1 MQWGGWALAGTE
13 HGAETYLLEMRG
25 IVKRF
30 GAVTAL
36 GGVDFCV
43 RRGEVMALLGD
54 NGAGKSTLMKILA
67 GVYLPDAG
75 EIRLNGR
82 TVSIQEPEDAR
93 RLGIEMIYQDLALCE
108 NIDTT
113 ANIFLGREVR
123 WSALGGLIKT
133 LDGRS
138 MGQRTAELLTGLG
151 VPADIA
157 RRKVRYLSGGQRQ
170 SVAICRAL
178 LGSPQLVVMD
188 EPTAALGIAEV
199 AKVLD
204 LIRQLKGQGVTVI
217 LISHRLQDVFQVA
230 DTATVLRNGRL
241 AGVRRIR
248 ETSPDEITGLIVG
261 ADVTALRR

>member
-1 MQWGGWALAGTE
+1 
-13 HGAETYLLEMRG
+13 MRG

-30 GAVTAL
+30 GAVVAL
-36 GGVDFCV
+36 GGVDFRV

-82 TVSIQEPEDAR
+82 AVSIQEPEDAR

-108 NIDTT
+108 NIDVT
-113 ANIFLGREVR
+113 ANIFLGRELR
-123 WSALGGLIKT
+123 RPALRGLVKT
-133 LDGRS
+133 LDSRA
-138 MGQRTAELLTGLG
+138 MVQRTAELLSGLG
-151 VPADIA
+151 VTADIA

-188 EPTAALGIAEV
+188 EPTAALGISEV

-204 LIRQLKGQGVTVI
+204 LIRRLKAQGVTVV

-230 DTATVLRNGRL
+230 DSATVLRNGRV
-241 AGVRRIR
+241 AGVRRIS
-248 ETSPDEITGLIVG
+248 ETTPDEITGLIVG
-261 ADVTALRR
+261 ADAMAVRA